1 MCKYAQV
8 IISFAK
14 TQEIDRLFTYSIPYD
29 LLSKIQIGSRVHVPF
44 GQGNRPQI
52 AFVIGIM
59 NHVPEENYKIKPILS
74 LFDET
79 PIFNEEQVEVAKF
92 LVNYYGCTFAMALE
106 LMLPPGMSK
115 TTYRP
120 HEVTKTYITLN
131 ITQDALKSY
140 IDSKAHMK
148 SFDKQKAILMLFLM
162 ETSIDIEDLK
172 KSKEVSLSS
181 LNTLIK
187 KEILRKEE
195 KKVLFKKDA
204 IQYTYFKKLNQEQE
218 HAKNELIKAIESPNY
233 EGILLQGI
241 TGSGKTEVFLYAIC
255 KVLEEGGSAI
265 VLVPEIALTRQTLMR
280 FKERFGNVVA
290 LTHSR
295 MNQNERLRLYDQVKA
310 GNIKIVI
317 GPRSAVFMPMENLK
331 LIVVDEEH
339 EATYKSETT
348 PKYHAIDVARMR
360 MMRRAGT
367 LLLASATPSLESYYE
382 MKVGRL
388 KLVELTKRVG
398 NASLPE
404 VEIVDMRRELK
415 NGNMQIISHTL
426 HEAIER
432 ALRAG
437 NQVMILLNR
446 RGHST
451 FINCRSCGFAVKCKH
466 CDIAMTYHRQSSSLE
481 CHYCGLKEPIPT
493 TCPSCGSRHIR
504 FFGSGTEK
512 VEEYLNQH
520 FRAYGIGRMD
530 FDTTSGKEG
539 HNKVLEAFQNHEFN
553 LLVGTQMIAKGHDF
567 KDVTLVGIIAADQ
580 ALYMQD
586 FRSEERTYQLITQ
599 ALGRAGRGEKKGE
612 VVIQTYNPEHF
623 VLEKIKY
630 MQQRAFYEEQLKI
643 RKMLSYPPYTHLFSL
658 TVLGKN
664 EKEVI
669 QMVHT
674 LKYYY
679 EYYNKKGL
687 FRVIGPAAAAISRI
701 ADDYRWQLILMGEDR
716 EKLLLYGKYCLNK
729 FINRE
734 NTGTIKINWDID
746 PSSMF

>member
-1 MCKYAQV
+1 MYAQV
-8 IISFAK
+8 IINFAK
-14 TQEIDRLFTYSIPYD
+14 TQEIDRLFTYSVPYT
-29 LLSKIQIGSRVHVPF
+29 LLPKVQIGSRVKVPF
-44 GQGNRPQI
+44 GQGNHTQI
-52 AFVIGIM
+52 GYVIHLSS
-59 NHVPEENYKIKPILS
+59 NPPEEHYRIKPIVS
-74 LFDET
+74 LFDEI
-79 PIFNEEQVEVAKF
+79 PVFNEEQIEIAKF
-92 LVNYYGCTFAMALE
+92 LVNYYGCSFAMALE
-106 LMLPPGMSK
+106 VMLPPGMSK
-115 TTYRP
+115 KPYSSF
-120 HEVTKTYITLN
+120 EEAETYITLN
-131 ITQDALKSY
+131 IKPEVLKSY
-140 IDSKAHMK
+140 IASKAHMK
-148 SFDKQKAILMLFLM
+148 SFNKQRAILMLFLIQA
-162 ETSIDIEDLK
+162 SISLEDLK
-172 KSKEVSLSS
+172 KSNEVSPSS
-181 LNTLIK
+181 LSTLIK
-187 KEILRKEE
+187 NGILRKEE
-195 KKVLFKKDA
+195 KLIGFRKDP
-204 IQYTYFKKLNQEQE
+204 IHYEYFKKLNLEQTY
-218 HAKNELIKAIESPNY
+218 AKDQLLSAIGANRY

-295 MNQNERLRLYDQVKA
+295 MNQTERLRLYEQVRK
-310 GNIKIVI
+310 GQIKVVI
-317 GPRSAVFMPMENLK
+317 GPRSAVFMPMQNLK

-339 EATYKSETT
+339 ETTYKSETT

-360 MMRRAGT
+360 MIRNRGV
-367 LLLASATPSLESYYE
+367 LILASATPSLESYYE
-382 MKVGRL
+382 MKRDRL
-388 KLVELTKRVG
+388 KLIELTQRVG
-398 NASLPE
+398 NATLPE
-404 VEIVDMRRELK
+404 IEIVDMRKELK
-415 NGNMQIISHTL
+415 NGNMQIMSHTL

-432 ALRAG
+432 TVRAG
-437 NQVMILLNR
+437 NQVMLLLNR

-451 FINCRSCGFAVKCKH
+451 FVNCRSCGFVVKCKH

-481 CHYCGLKEPIPT
+481 CHYCGLKEPIPSM
-493 TCPSCGSRHIR
+493 CPACGSKHIR

-512 VEEYLNQH
+512 VEEYLNKH
-520 FRAYGIGRMD
+520 FKPYGIGRMD
-530 FDTTSGKEG
+530 FDTTTGKEG

-553 LLVGTQMIAKGHDF
+553 ILVGTQMIAKGHDF

-580 ALYMQD
+580 ALYIQD

-599 ALGRAGRGEKKGE
+599 ALGRAGRGDKKGE

-623 VLEKIKY
+623 VLEKIKFR
-630 MQQRAFYEEQLKI
+630 QQQAFYEEELKI
-643 RKMLSYPPYTHLFSL
+643 RKMLGYPPYTHLFSL
-658 TVLGKN
+658 TVLGRN

-687 FRVIGPAAAAISRI
+687 FRIVGPSAAAISRI
-701 ADDYRWQLILMGEDR
+701 ADEYRWQLILVGEDR

-746 PSSMF
+746 PISMF

>member
-1 MCKYAQV
+1 MYAQV
-8 IISFAK
+8 IINFAK
-14 TQEIDRLFTYSIPYD
+14 TQEIDRLFTYSVPYT
-29 LLSKIQIGSRVHVPF
+29 LLPKVQIGSRVKVPF
-44 GQGNRPQI
+44 GQGNHTQI
-52 AFVIGIM
+52 GYVIHLSS
-59 NHVPEENYKIKPILS
+59 NPPEEHYRIKPIVS
-74 LFDET
+74 LFDEI
-79 PIFNEEQVEVAKF
+79 PVFNEEQIEIAKF
-92 LVNYYGCTFAMALE
+92 LVNYYGCSFAMALE
-106 LMLPPGMSK
+106 VMLPPGMSK
-115 TTYRP
+115 KPYSSF
-120 HEVTKTYITLN
+120 EEAETYITLN
-131 ITQDALKSY
+131 IKPEVLKSY
-140 IDSKAHMK
+140 IASKAHMK
-148 SFDKQKAILMLFLM
+148 SFNKQRAILMLFLIQA
-162 ETSIDIEDLK
+162 SISLEDLK
-172 KSKEVSLSS
+172 KSNEVSPSS
-181 LNTLIK
+181 LSTLIK
-187 KEILRKEE
+187 NGILRKEE
-195 KKVLFKKDA
+195 KLIGFRKDP
-204 IQYTYFKKLNQEQE
+204 IHYEYFKKLNLEQTY
-218 HAKNELIKAIESPNY
+218 AKDQLLAAIGANRY

-295 MNQNERLRLYDQVKA
+295 MNQTERLRLYEQVRK
-310 GNIKIVI
+310 GQIKVVI
-317 GPRSAVFMPMENLK
+317 GPRSAVFMPMQNLK

-339 EATYKSETT
+339 ETTYKSETT

-360 MMRRAGT
+360 MIRNRGV
-367 LLLASATPSLESYYE
+367 LILASATPSLESYYE
-382 MKVGRL
+382 MKRDRL
-388 KLVELTKRVG
+388 KLIELTQRVG
-398 NASLPE
+398 NATLPE
-404 VEIVDMRRELK
+404 IEIVDMRKELK
-415 NGNMQIISHTL
+415 NGNMQIMSHTL

-432 ALRAG
+432 TVRAG
-437 NQVMILLNR
+437 NQVMLLLNR

-451 FINCRSCGFAVKCKH
+451 FVNCRSCGFVVKCKH

-481 CHYCGLKEPIPT
+481 CHYCGLKEPIPSM
-493 TCPSCGSRHIR
+493 CPACGSKHIR

-512 VEEYLNQH
+512 VEEYLNKH
-520 FRAYGIGRMD
+520 FKPYGIGRMD
-530 FDTTSGKEG
+530 FDTTTGKEG

-553 LLVGTQMIAKGHDF
+553 ILVGTQMIAKGHDF

-580 ALYMQD
+580 ALYIQD

-599 ALGRAGRGEKKGE
+599 ALGRAGRGDKKGE

-623 VLEKIKY
+623 VLEKIKFR
-630 MQQRAFYEEQLKI
+630 QQQAFYEEELKI
-643 RKMLSYPPYTHLFSL
+643 RKMLGYPPYTHLFSL
-658 TVLGKN
+658 TVLGRN

-687 FRVIGPAAAAISRI
+687 FRIVGPSAAAISRI
-701 ADDYRWQLILMGEDR
+701 ADEYRWQLILVGEDR

-746 PSSMF
+746 PISMF

>member
-1 MCKYAQV
+1 MYAQV
-8 IISFAK
+8 IINFAK
-14 TQEIDRLFTYSIPYD
+14 TQEIDRLFTYSVPYT
-29 LLSKIQIGSRVHVPF
+29 LLPKVQIGSRVKVPF
-44 GQGNRPQI
+44 GQGNHTQI
-52 AFVIGIM
+52 GYVIHLSS
-59 NHVPEENYKIKPILS
+59 NPPEEHYRIKPIVS
-74 LFDET
+74 LFDEI
-79 PIFNEEQVEVAKF
+79 PVFNEEQIEIAKF
-92 LVNYYGCTFAMALE
+92 LVNYYGCSFAMALE
-106 LMLPPGMSK
+106 VMLPPGMSK
-115 TTYRP
+115 KPYSSF
-120 HEVTKTYITLN
+120 EEAETYITLN
-131 ITQDALKSY
+131 IKPEVLKSY
-140 IDSKAHMK
+140 IASKAHMK
-148 SFDKQKAILMLFLM
+148 SFNKQRAILMLFLIQA
-162 ETSIDIEDLK
+162 SISLEDLK
-172 KSKEVSLSS
+172 KSNEVSPSS
-181 LNTLIK
+181 LSTLIK
-187 KEILRKEE
+187 NGILRKEE
-195 KKVLFKKDA
+195 KLIGFRKDP
-204 IQYTYFKKLNQEQE
+204 IHYEYFKKLNLEQTY
-218 HAKNELIKAIESPNY
+218 AKDQLLSAIGANRY

-295 MNQNERLRLYDQVKA
+295 MNQTERLRLYEQVRK
-310 GNIKIVI
+310 GQIKVVI
-317 GPRSAVFMPMENLK
+317 GPRSAVFMPMQNLK

-339 EATYKSETT
+339 ETTYKSETT

-360 MMRRAGT
+360 MIRNRGV
-367 LLLASATPSLESYYE
+367 LILASATPSLESYYE
-382 MKVGRL
+382 MKRDRL
-388 KLVELTKRVG
+388 KLIELTQRVG
-398 NASLPE
+398 NATLPE
-404 VEIVDMRRELK
+404 IEIVDMRKELK
-415 NGNMQIISHTL
+415 NGNMQIMSHTL

-432 ALRAG
+432 TVRAG
-437 NQVMILLNR
+437 NQVMLLLNR

-451 FINCRSCGFAVKCKH
+451 FVNCRSCGFVVKCKH

-481 CHYCGLKEPIPT
+481 CHYCGLKEPIPSM
-493 TCPSCGSRHIR
+493 CPACGSKHIR

-512 VEEYLNQH
+512 VEEYLNKH
-520 FRAYGIGRMD
+520 FKPYGIGRMD
-530 FDTTSGKEG
+530 FDTTTGKEG

-553 LLVGTQMIAKGHDF
+553 ILVGTQMIAKGHDF

-580 ALYMQD
+580 ALYIQD

-599 ALGRAGRGEKKGE
+599 ALGRAGRGDKKGE

-623 VLEKIKY
+623 VLEKIKFR
-630 MQQRAFYEEQLKI
+630 QQQAFYEEELKI
-643 RKMLSYPPYTHLFSL
+643 GKMLGYPPYTHLFSL
-658 TVLGKN
+658 TVLGRN

-687 FRVIGPAAAAISRI
+687 FRIVGPSAAAISRI
-701 ADDYRWQLILMGEDR
+701 ADEYRWQLILVGEDR

-746 PSSMF
+746 PISMF